1 MRVGLLL
8 LFLVVLAF
16 WGSAIDESET
26 LGQTQL
32 FAALQLASLGGAAL
46 GVALAAARFRSVLA
60 QIVLAVGALLVWRIA
75 YFPIMVFSGHV
86 ASIGEWMQLGTG
98 FPVAVY
104 PVFFISVGLLHV
116 LAIVAFSWLTK
127 PPHPGLYVALLPTFA
142 VAVAVSFSSG
152 EDATWLPDTSYE
164 LDQEIPAARAEVAN
178 PYLPALAQ
186 PGYAL
191 QQRVMLMAAG
201 ITYATIPPSPWA
213 TTVKAVLEGQFEEN
227 PVASTADRVREHYL
241 AYHAAHPFIG
251 CANYRECPIALPVD
265 TGEDGEAKLSPE
277 VEDGSPRIYELGTS
291 DEL

>member
-8 LFLVVLAF
+8 LFLVVLSF
-16 WGSAIDESET
+16 WGSAIDQAES

-32 FAALQLASLGGAAL
+32 FAALQLASLGGTAL
-46 GVALAAARFRSVLA
+46 GVALAAQRFKSVIA
-60 QIVLAVGALLVWRIA
+60 QIVLAVGALVVWRIA

-98 FPVAVY
+98 LPVAVY
-104 PVFFISVGLLHV
+104 PVFLCAVALLHV
-116 LAIVAFSWLTK
+116 IAVVAFSWLTK
-127 PPHPGLYVALLPTFA
+127 PPHPGLYAALVPAFA
-142 VAVAVSFSSG
+142 VAVAVSFS
-152 EDATWLPDTSYE
+152 DARDTTWLPDHSYTLE
-164 LDQEIPAARAEVAN
+164 EEIPDARAGVAN

-241 AYHAAHPFIG
+241 AYHSAHRFIG
-251 CANYRECPIALPVD
+251 CASFRDCPLELPVD
-265 TGEDGEAKLSPE
+265 DGSAEEAPDGAPASPE
-277 VEDGSPRIYELGTS
+277 PETS
-291 DEL
+291 DTP